1 MNYQPAKLKVTEQ
14 GFNNMPAQEN
24 IIDALSQMGE
34 IEFVDVPEKS
44 YWQNEDDTVVVKIK
58 NNGSGIA
65 VASRIVKLLRSIN
78 PDEVD
83 TIILDDARVIMRLWW
98 D

>member
-1 MNYQPAKLKVTEQ
+1 
-14 GFNNMPAQEN
+14 MPAQEN

-34 IEFVDVPEKS
+34 IEFVDVADKS

-58 NNGSGIA
+58 NNGSGMA
-65 VASRIVKLLRSIN
+65 TACKIVKLLRSIS

>member
-1 MNYQPAKLKVTEQ
+1 MPAK
-14 GFNNMPAQEN
+14 EN

-34 IEFVDVPEKS
+34 IEFVDVAEKS

>member
-1 MNYQPAKLKVTEQ
+1 MNYQPAKLKITEE
-14 GFNNMPAQEN
+14 GFNDMPAKEN

-34 IEFVDVPEKS
+34 IEFVDVAEKS